1 MSVNDALILDDRV
14 RCGITLAGLS
24 RASALDEA
32 RRAERL
38 GFESLWVTDHL
49 AFHLPITDAL
59 TLLGFAA
66 AVTERVTLGTSIYLL
81 PLRPAA
87 MVAKQAASVDLLSGG
102 RLVLGVGVGGEY
114 PPEFEAAGVPIRER
128 GSRLEEA
135 IPLLRRLWSEQE
147 VVHRGVYAKF
157 GPITVT
163 PGPVQSGGPPI
174 WVGGRSAIAMDRA
187 GRLGDGYISHMA
199 TPDRYAANLERIAA
213 AARAAGRAPRRF
225 ATAAFLFTWVDAT
238 EELAAQR
245 AAAELERLYAR
256 SFESVV
262 RRYCLLGPPEAC
274 RRQMQRYVDAGVRHF
289 VIAPLVDAALVAE
302 RLAGELGPEFR
313 TPLT

>member
-1 MSVNDALILDDRV
+1 MSTSDALVLDDTV
-14 RCGITLAGLS
+14 RCGVTLAGLS
-24 RASALDEA
+24 RASALAEA
-32 RRAERL
+32 RRVESL
-38 GFESLWVTDHL
+38 GFDSLWVTDHL
-49 AFHLPITDAL
+49 AFHLPIADAL

-87 MVAKQAASVDLLSGG
+87 VTAKQAASVDLLSGG

-114 PPEFEAAGVPIRER
+114 PPEFEAAGVPLRER

-135 IPLLRRLWSEQE
+135 IPLLRRLWSERD
-147 VVHRGVYAKF
+147 VVHRGAHARF

-163 PGPVQSGGPPI
+163 PGPLQPGGPPI
-174 WVGGRSAIAMDRA
+174 WVGGRAAIAMDRA
-187 GRLGDGYISHMA
+187 GRLGDGYISHMV
-199 TPDRYAANLERIAA
+199 TPEHYAANLARIAA

-225 ATAAFLFTWVDAT
+225 ATAAFLFTWIDAT

-245 AAAELERLYAR
+245 AAAELERLYAQP
-256 SFESVV
+256 FESAV

-274 RRQMQRYVDAGVRHF
+274 RRQMQRYVDSGVRHF
-289 VIAPLVDAALVAE
+289 VIAPLLDAALVAE
-302 RLAGELGPEFR
+302 RLAGELGPGFR
-313 TPLT
+313 VVPR